1 MYYLIS
7 INLIGFILIFIDK
20 RKAIHYKWRIPEN
33 ILLLNAFI
41 GGCFGM
47 LISMYLFR
55 HKTRK
60 LKFKLIHLFCIIWL
74 YFFFSTFNLLEF
86 NYLI

>member
-20 RKAIHYKWRIPEN
+20 QKAIHHKWRIPEDA
-33 ILLLNAFI
+33 LLLISFI

-55 HKTRK
+55 LKKRK
-60 LKFKLIHLFCIIWL
+60 LKFKLVHLCCIIWL

-86 NYLI
+86 NYLL